1 MWKYVWFL
9 SAAPYGLLLFIIQT
23 VAAAAEC
30 ENEVFFFFEVKMGEL
45 LDATCSFHSTTSYSP
60 ETYIWLLPIH
70 PLHPLLIPLKFIFL
84 SLPSNPALP
93 PQTVSP
99 QGTFL
104 PWEHGHVL
112 SKAGDKWRSQF
123 EFSWLMTAARK
134 KSQWIPALVVRVAFH
149 LLNHMISLWLI
160 RHMEALKRVMLPP
173 QAHLVQ
179 LWGNGKCRVALL
191 QTIRMW
197 FAEILGGLGRKWF
210 AEQVLKPL

>member
-60 ETYIWLLPIH
+60 DTYIWLLPIH

-93 PQTVSP
+93 PQTVPPKGLFCLGNMVMYYPRRVTNEGLSLNFLDWWQLP
-99 QGTFL
+99 EKNRSEFL
-104 PWEHGHVL
+104 PWLCAWL
-112 SKAGDKWRSQF
+112 STCWTT
-123 EFSWLMTAARK
+123 W
-134 KSQWIPALVVRVAFH
+134 
-149 LLNHMISLWLI
+149 
-160 RHMEALKRVMLPP
+160 
-173 QAHLVQ
+173 
-179 LWGNGKCRVALL
+179 
-191 QTIRMW
+191 
-197 FAEILGGLGRKWF
+197 
-210 AEQVLKPL
+210 